1 MGLFARAMHFLE
13 NPVKSGSESKGDLQK
28 RFGETTVAWA
38 RTLQSLDAR
47 QRSARPLAVRV
58 IQKSL
63 AILTGTQNVER
74 FLGEVRLIELKHRAR
89 ALGNEIL
96 ESSLKLNT
104 QTFQGRRLGGSFN
117 TDELVLSVSA
127 SAQKNVQYR
136 ASKYAVQAQQA
147 YREFFG
153 DRQLASRAL
162 DRAATRSCAP
172 PPLGRVQKPGSEAQ
186 VTLQGERQKHTKAIQ
201 DMVAKDAQSH
211 HSDLDS
217 VVNALADVAAARTST
232 KRGPPE
238 STAAEPQGQS
248 SSSRLSYISS

>member
-13 NPVKSGSESKGDLQK
+13 NPVKSGSESK
-28 RFGETTVAWA
+28 TTVAWA

-63 AILTGTQNVER
+63 AFLTETQNVER
-74 FLGEVRLIELKHRAR
+74 LLIELRHRAR

-117 TDELVLSVSA
+117 TDELVLSVTA

-172 PPLGRVQKPGSEAQ
+172 LPLGRVQKPGSEAQ
-186 VTLQGERQKHTKAIQ
+186 ATLEGERQKHTKAIQ

-232 KRGPPE
+232 KRGPE

>member
-1 MGLFARAMHFLE
+1 MERWTANGPLRQGHAL
-13 NPVKSGSESKGDLQK
+13 SGEPGQ
-28 RFGETTVAWA
+28 
-38 RTLQSLDAR
+38 
-47 QRSARPLAVRV
+47 VRV
-58 IQKSL
+58 RVEDNRRLGTDL
-63 AILTGTQNVER
+63 AELGRTPAICPPAGGQGHPKVARVPDRDSKRGT
-74 FLGEVRLIELKHRAR
+74 LSRLIELKHRAR

-117 TDELVLSVSA
+117 TDELVLSVTA

-172 PPLGRVQKPGSEAQ
+172 LPLGRVQKPGSEAQ
-186 VTLQGERQKHTKAIQ
+186 ATLEGERQKHTKAIQ

-232 KRGPPE
+232 KRGPE